1 MTLTSGTNPLFFT
14 ITVNLSNEDKIMND
28 EIDSPPPVPQAF
40 IIKRLLSENFNTPH
54 LLTDIDISQLMGDPA
69 IPSVLPI
76 VDGDGVEIMPEPSE
90 SSLAIPN
97 VNFAYNKDYQIIYMI
112 PKDTSE
118 PAIGGV
124 SYLYLPPL
132 TEAPLPPQA

>member
-1 MTLTSGTNPLFFT
+1 
-14 ITVNLSNEDKIMND
+14 MND
-28 EIDSPPPVPQAF
+28 EIDLTPPTPRAF

-76 VDGDGVEIMPEPSE
+76 ADGDGVEIMPEPSE

-124 SYLYLPPL
+124 SYLYLPPP
-132 TEAPLPPQA
+132 TPPVDGPILNPNV

>member
-1 MTLTSGTNPLFFT
+1 
-14 ITVNLSNEDKIMND
+14 MND
-28 EIDSPPPVPQAF
+28 EIDLTPPTPRAF

-54 LLTDIDISQLMGDPA
+54 LLTDIDISQLMSG
-69 IPSVLPI
+69 SVLTPVPPI
-76 VDGDGVEIMPEPSE
+76 VDGDGVEIIPDPAPLPTMT
-90 SSLAIPN
+90 PN
-97 VNFAYNKDYQIIYMI
+97 VSFAYNKDYQIIYMI

-132 TEAPLPPQA
+132 TP

>member
-1 MTLTSGTNPLFFT
+1 
-14 ITVNLSNEDKIMND
+14 MND
-28 EIDSPPPVPQAF
+28 EIDLTPPTPQAF
-40 IIKRLLSENFNTPH
+40 IIKRLLSENFSEPH
-54 LLTDIDISQLMGDPA
+54 LLTDIDITQLMSGPVSPPA
-69 IPSVLPI
+69 PPI
-76 VDGDGVEIMPEPSE
+76 VDGDGVEIIPEPE
-90 SSLAIPN
+90 PRPAMTPN

-132 TEAPLPPQA
+132 TEPPLPPQA

>member
-14 ITVNLSNEDKIMND
+14 ITVNLPNEDKIMND

-40 IIKRLLSENFNTPH
+40 IIKRLLSENFSEPH
-54 LLTDIDISQLMGDPA
+54 LLTDIDVSQLIGEP
-69 IPSVLPI
+69 VLTPVEPI
-76 VDGDGVEIMPEPSE
+76 VDSDGVEIIPDPEARP
-90 SSLAIPN
+90 AMTPN

-132 TEAPLPPQA
+132 TEPPLPPQA